1 MNKQELIQRIQ
12 KAKSS
17 HIKWRSYAQAI
28 VAGIKVSEDK
38 APVQHTDCE
47 FGRWYYGDGR
57 STLGQMPVFN
67 DIEGPHEVMHATYR
81 QIFEL
86 ATKGKLDKAREQ
98 MVHLCAISKSLV
110 ELLDILEEQ
119 VNTAS
124 E

>member
-28 VAGIKVSEDK
+28 VAGLKVAEDK

-57 STLGQMPVFN
+57 ATLSHMSVFN
-67 DIEGPHEVMHATYR
+67 DIEGPHEVMHPTYR
-81 QIFEL
+81 QVFEF
-86 ATKGKLDKAREQ
+86 AAKGKMDKAKEQ
-98 MVHLCAISKSLV
+98 MTHLCAISKSLV

-119 VNTAS
+119 VRTS
-124 E
+124 GE